1 MPLQSRASTARA
13 ARTNPAETQKP
24 ADVASDVQP
33 RRGKGEASAPQT
45 PPPVVEET
53 KDAANDSA
61 SQNAS
66 QSDSGAQQAPAPQRA
81 RKPRESKPVATGTKV
96 NADGTGTTD
105 TKALKE
111 RLKEIEKDFKLLIPE
126 EQKAM
131 REVAQKF
138 KDKRIALESEHRLI
152 TGQLSAAIFHG

>member
-13 ARTNPAETQKP
+13 QRTAPEQQPAN
-24 ADVASDVQP
+24 VASDVQP
-33 RRGKGEASAPQT
+33 RRGKEKPAETPNVTQT
-45 PPPVVEET
+45 PPPAADT
-53 KDAANDSA
+53 ATTAANDGA

-66 QSDSGAQQAPAPQRA
+66 QSDSGAGTQQAPVKE
-81 RKPRESKPVATGTKV
+81 RKPRTAKVSGTKV
-96 NADGTGTTD
+96 SADGTSATD

-111 RLKEIEKDFKLLIPE
+111 RLKEIEKEFKLLIPE
-126 EQKAM
+126 EQKSM

-138 KDKRIALESEHRLI
+138 KEKRLSLESEHRLI